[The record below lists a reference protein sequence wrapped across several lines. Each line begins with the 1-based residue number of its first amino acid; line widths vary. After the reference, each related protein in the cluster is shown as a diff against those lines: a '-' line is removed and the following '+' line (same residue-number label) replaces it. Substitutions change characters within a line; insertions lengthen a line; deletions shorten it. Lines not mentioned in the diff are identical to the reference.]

1 MKPFLSALALSLAL
15 VLCSGA
21 ALAQDKDGRLNLNAA
36 TQEQLVKV
44 TGMKP
49 DLAKRIIDHRKSKGE
64 FVDIDELLDIKGM
77 DSNMLRKIKQRVYV
91 KPAANCN
98 C

>member
-1 MKPFLSALALSLAL
+1 MKLFLRALALTCSL
-15 VLCSGA
+15 VLCSGL

-49 DLAKRIIDHRKSKGE
+49 DLAKRIIEHRKAKGE
-64 FVDIDELLDIKGM
+64 FVDIDELLDVKGV
-77 DSNMLRKIKQRVYV
+77 DNNLLRKIKQRVYV